1 MKDNEDSEEE
11 GGKEEDKTQK
21 RDKKPNVTTN

>member
-11 GGKEEDKTQK
+11 GGKEEDKIHK
-21 RDKKPNVTTN
+21 RDKKPTMGTN